1 MVFSSL
7 FFLYAYLPLCL
18 IVYHLVKKIEHKN
31 TVLLV
36 FSLFFYAWGEPF
48 WVLQLLISGSLVY
61 LFGRLMAACRP
72 DREQKSRKLFLIL
85 GILSALIPLLVFKYS
100 DFFIAN
106 INAVLGISL
115 AQPNF
120 ALPIGISF
128 YTFQI
133 ISYIVDLYWGN
144 CQVQKRLD
152 YFLLYQSFFPQ
163 LIAGPIVRYTDI
175 EQAMTNR
182 HPSAKDR
189 ALGARR
195 FVAGLAKKCLIANYA
210 GSLVAQT
217 IESSRLSRLSGLEA
231 LIGLIAYSLQIY
243 YDFSAYSDMAIGL
256 GRIFGFHFPENFNY
270 PYIARSVTDFWRRW
284 HISLS
289 SFFRDYVYIPLGG
302 NRRHQLVNL
311 CIVWFLT
318 GFWHGASWNFI
329 FWGLY
334 YLVFLILEKTFL
346 LSTLD
351 RAPRILGH
359 LYMVPITLFG
369 WALFYFTDLSQLGI
383 FLSRL
388 FALNGPFMNLEG
400 RVLLRQNFLFLVLAY
415 LGSLPLLP
423 KLKDLVNRK
432 YSELEIHASPY
443 YFAANLVQILGLLL
457 LSTASLA
464 GASYNPFLY
473 FRF

>member
-7 FFLYAYLPLCL
+7 FFLYAFLPLCL
-18 IVYHLVKKIEHKN
+18 IIYPLVKKIEHKN
-31 TVLLV
+31 LVLLI

-48 WVLQLLISGSLVY
+48 WVIQLLISGSLVY

-85 GILSALIPLLVFKYS
+85 GIMSALIPLLIFKYS
-100 DFFIAN
+100 DFFIEN
-106 INAVLGISL
+106 LNALLGSAIPL
-115 AQPNF
+115 PGF
-120 ALPIGISF
+120 TLPIGISF

-152 YFLLYQSFFPQ
+152 YFLLYESFFPQ

-175 EQAMTNR
+175 EKAMTDR

-210 GSLVAQT
+210 GSLVEQS
-217 IESSRLSRLSGLEA
+217 IGSSRLGQLSGLEA
-231 LIGLIAYSLQIY
+231 LIGLVAYTIQIY

-270 PYIARSVTDFWRRW
+270 PYISRSVTDFWRRW
-284 HISLS
+284 HISLC

-302 NRRHQLVNL
+302 NKRHRFRNTL
-311 CIVWFLT
+311 IVWFLT
-318 GFWHGASWNFI
+318 GLWHGANLNFVV
-329 FWGLY
+329 WGLY
-334 YLVFLILEKTFL
+334 YFLLLMLERILILPHRDKI
-346 LSTLD
+346 
-351 RAPRILGH
+351 PRLIRH
-359 LYMVPITLFG
+359 LWTMLAVLVG
-369 WALFYFTDLSQLGI
+369 WTLFYFTETARFLTFWGRI
-383 FLSRL
+383 FAPGLAGFADIEAKILWKQHIL
-388 FALNGPFMNLEG
+388 FI
-400 RVLLRQNFLFLVLAY
+400 LLAAVF
-415 LGSLPLLP
+415 STPLLP
-423 KLKDLVNRK
+423 WIRKRFKDPLHRLE
-432 YSELEIHASPY
+432 YSRMGGFLRTAGAL
-443 YFAANLVQILGLLL
+443 FLLFV
-457 LSTASLA
+457 STASLVA
-464 GASYNPFLY
+464 SSYNPFLY

>member
-7 FFLYAYLPLCL
+7 FFLYAFLPLCL
-18 IVYHLVKKIEHKN
+18 IIYPLVKKIEHKN
-31 TVLLV
+31 LVLLI

-48 WVLQLLISGSLVY
+48 WVIQLLISGSLVY

-85 GILSALIPLLVFKYS
+85 GIMSALIPLLIFKYS
-100 DFFIAN
+100 DFFIEN
-106 INAVLGISL
+106 LNALLGSAIPL
-115 AQPNF
+115 PGF
-120 ALPIGISF
+120 TLPIGISF

-152 YFLLYQSFFPQ
+152 YFLLYESFFPQ

-175 EQAMTNR
+175 EKAMTDR

-195 FVAGLAKKCLIANYA
+195 FIAGLAKKCLIANYA
-210 GSLVAQT
+210 GSLVEQS
-217 IESSRLSRLSGLEA
+217 IGSSRLGQLSGLEA
-231 LIGLIAYSLQIY
+231 LIGLVAYTIQIY

-270 PYIARSVTDFWRRW
+270 PYISRSVTDFWRRW

-302 NRRHQLVNL
+302 NRRHQMLNL
-311 CIVWFLT
+311 FIVWFLT

-346 LSTLD
+346 LSALE
-351 RAPRILGH
+351 RAPRFVGY
-359 LYMVPITLFG
+359 LYMIPVTLFG
-369 WALFYFTDLSQLGI
+369 WALFYFSDLSKLGI
-383 FLSRL
+383 FLGRL
-388 FALNGPFMNLEG
+388 FAANGPFVNLEG
-400 RVLLRQNFLFLVLAY
+400 RVLLRQNLLFLIIALV
-415 LGSLPLLP
+415 GSLPILP

-432 YSELEIHASPY
+432 YSELDVHASPY
-443 YFAANLVQILGLLL
+443 YFAASLVQILGLLL

>member
-7 FFLYAYLPLCL
+7 FFLYAFLPLCL
-18 IVYHLVKKIEHKN
+18 LIYHLVKKIEHKN
-31 TVLLV
+31 AVLLV

-48 WVLQLLISGSLVY
+48 WILQLLLSGSLVY
-61 LFGRLMAACRP
+61 LFGRLLAACRP
-72 DREQKSRKLFLIL
+72 DREQRSRKAFLIL
-85 GILSALIPLLVFKYS
+85 GIVAALLPLIIFKYS
-100 DFFIAN
+100 DFFISN
-106 INAVLGISL
+106 LNALLGLGIPQ
-115 AQPNF
+115 ANF

-152 YFLLYQSFFPQ
+152 HFLLYESLFPQ
-163 LIAGPIVRYTDI
+163 LIAGPIVRYTDV
-175 EQAMTNR
+175 EQALTQR
-182 HPSAKDR
+182 QPSSKDR
-189 ALGARR
+189 ALGVRR

-210 GSLVAQT
+210 GGLVEKT
-217 IESSRLSRLSGLEA
+217 LGSSRLGQLSGLEA
-231 LIGLIAYSLQIY
+231 LLGLLAFTLQIY

-270 PYIARSVTDFWRRW
+270 PYISRSVTEFWRRW

-302 NRRHQLVNL
+302 NRRHQSLNL
-311 CIVWFLT
+311 FIVWLLT

-334 YLVFLILEKTFL
+334 YFFFLILEKTVL
-346 LSTLD
+346 LRLFQ
-351 RAPRILGH
+351 RAPRLLGY
-359 LYMVPITLFG
+359 LYMVPVTLLG
-369 WALFYFTDLSQLGI
+369 WALFYFTDLSKLGL
-383 FLSRL
+383 FLTRL
-388 FALNGPFMNLEG
+388 LALEGPFLNLEG
-400 RVLLRQNFLFLVLAY
+400 RLLLRQNFLFLVLAL
-415 LGSLPLLP
+415 LGSLPILP
-423 KLKDLVNRK
+423 WIKDRINRS
-432 YSELEIHASPY
+432 YSELQIHASY
-443 YFAANLVQILGLLL
+443 YYLAANLCQVLGLLL